1 MKFKKIIKGIVGIG
15 VVGGV
20 AYLAYKIGDGNGEIN
35 ERFRDKYGDEDDDD
49 IELEEDDDFR
59 FYDNLDEPDDGC
71 IAPANCVSERYSV
84 KDLQNISSFEEHS
97 SDDKRNFVPLSA
109 IRTVPEPTAKS
120 LLLRSVTR
128 GFITNKVIRESLGIS
143 METADE
149 IVAEFQAAGYL
160 GKEQG
165 GNHRIPALLSF
176 SDFVELLRECR
187 D

>member
-1 MKFKKIIKGIVGIG
+1 MKFKKIIKGIIG
-15 VVGGV
+15 VGVMGGV
-20 AYLAYKIGDGNGEIN
+20 AYLAYKVGESNGEIN
-35 ERFRDKYGDEDDDD
+35 ERYRVTHGDEDTE
-49 IELEEDDDFR
+49 IEEDDDFK

-84 KDLQNISSFEEHS
+84 KDLENISSFEEHS

-149 IVAEFQAAGYL
+149 IIAEFQAAGYL

-165 GNHRIPALLSF
+165 GNYRIPALLSF

>member
-1 MKFKKIIKGIVGIG
+1 MKFKKIIKGIIG
-15 VVGGV
+15 VGVMGGV
-20 AYLAYKIGDGNGEIN
+20 AYLAYKIGEGNGEIN
-35 ERFRDKYGDEDDDD
+35 ERYRDKYGDEDNE
-49 IELEEDDDFR
+49 IEEDEDFK

-71 IAPANCVSERYSV
+71 LAPISSDTERYSV
-84 KDLQNISSFEEHS
+84 KDLEDISSFEEHS
-97 SDDKRNFVPLSA
+97 SGSNHNYAPLSA
-109 IRTVPEPTAKS
+109 LRTVPEMTAKS

-149 IVAEFQAAGYL
+149 IIAEFQAAGYL

-165 GNHRIPALLSF
+165 GNHRIPTLLSF